1 MAGDYF
7 LKLEGIKGESADKKY
22 KGEIDV
28 ESFSWGMTQS
38 GTTHTASGS
47 GSAKVSVG
55 DLSITK
61 HVDKSSPTLVQY
73 CTLGKHISKG
83 QLIVR
88 KAGGDSQVEYLKIEM
103 KDIMI
108 SSYQTGGAGANER
121 ISESLSLNFG
131 EYKIVYTEQKAD
143 GSAGAAPEFGY
154 NIAKNEK
161 A

>member
-22 KGEIDV
+22 KGEIDI

-38 GTTHTASGS
+38 GTTHSATGS

-55 DLSITK
+55 DIHIVK
-61 HVDKSSPTLVQY
+61 HVDKSSPTLIQY
-73 CTLGKHISKG
+73 CTLGKHIPKG
-83 QLIVR
+83 TLIVR
-88 KAGGDSQVEYLKIEM
+88 KAGGDSQVEYMKLEL

-108 SSYQTGGAGANER
+108 TSYQTGGAGANER
-121 ISESLSLNFG
+121 ITESLSLNFA
-131 EYKIVYTEQKAD
+131 EYKVVYTEQKAD
-143 GSAGAAPEFGY
+143 GSAGAAPEFAY
-154 NIAKNEK
+154 NIAQNQK